1 MIPPPNHP
9 AHHALP
15 GNQLPAYVPGQPAF
29 NSLQSP
35 RSFAPS
41 FNHLPEQSPEI
52 PGLVFTPIEIVLE
65 GTELGPIPHVPEAE
79 LEASPVQQEEPPP
92 SRVPS
97 SKFSTARTPTSSP
110 PLPQNSP
117 RIPAPLAKGAT
128 TLSPPR
134 ENGPIPSFSMKQTSP
149 VQLSR
154 LSSTAPGIAELPAS
168 FPKPT
173 VSDVAVKAP
182 LNPTPAFHHIY
193 LPEPESETPMS
204 PETSEYST
212 IPIGLGFEDPNQKSR
227 SPNLQ
232 QEQKRSPQ
240 PRQGGWPSPSP
251 QLRQEKKRSPRLE
264 QEQGS
269 PLRGTRRSP
278 QAARE
283 QQFSLLPNQEESTL
297 YSDISSLS
305 DYRPALRD
313 HLRQGSQDQLA
324 PSSIQHTRSPSRQ
337 RQGSRSPKMLR
348 SQPSEVSAM
357 TDSYAREQPSD
368 SSIAMGESEPLRP
381 KQSKTWS
388 AKEKDDATSWQVYKG
403 DVPIPRDEWS
413 SPPLFK
419 PLFSPQGVSRRPVQ
433 LKDESDISIQPLAS
447 RARGSWDAAP
457 LAPITPPRKTQTPK
471 PEQGMF

>member
-1 MIPPPNHP
+1 LIPPPDHP
-9 AHHALP
+9 AYHALP
-15 GNQLPAYVPGQPAF
+15 GNQLPAYVPGQPAY
-29 NSLQSP
+29 NSLQPP
-35 RSFAPS
+35 RPFASS

-65 GTELGPIPHVPEAE
+65 GTELDPIPLVPEAE
-79 LEASPVQQEEPPP
+79 LEASPVQQQEPP

-97 SKFSTARTPTSSP
+97 SKFSTSRVPASP
-110 PLPQNSP
+110 HPLPQNSP
-117 RIPAPLAKGAT
+117 RSPAPLAKAAT
-128 TLSPPR
+128 SLSPPR
-134 ENGPIPSFSMKQTSP
+134 ENGPLPSFSMKHTSP
-149 VQLSR
+149 LQPSSLSPMV
-154 LSSTAPGIAELPAS
+154 AGIAELPAS
-168 FPKPT
+168 FPQPI

-193 LPEPESETPMS
+193 LPEPESDAPKSSEAT
-204 PETSEYST
+204 EYST
-212 IPIGLGFEDPNQKSR
+212 IPIGLGFEDPNQKSK

-232 QEQKRSPQ
+232 QEQRRSAQ
-240 PRQGGWPSPSP
+240 SRQGGWPSP
-251 QLRQEKKRSPRLE
+251 QARQEKKRSPRLE

-283 QQFSLLPNQEESTL
+283 PQFSLLPNQEESTL

-313 HLRQGSQDQLA
+313 HLRKDSQEQLA

-337 RQGSRSPKMLR
+337 RQGSRSPKTLR
-348 SQPSEVSAM
+348 PQPSVVSAM
-357 TDSYAREQPSD
+357 TDSYSSLREQPSD
-368 SSIAMGESEPLRP
+368 PSIATGESEPLRP

-388 AKEKDDATSWQVYKG
+388 AKEKDDVTSWQVYKG

-419 PLFSPQGVSRRPVQ
+419 PLFSPQDASRRPVQ
-433 LKDESDISIQPLAS
+433 LRDESDISIQPLAG
-447 RARGSWDAAP
+447 RVRGSWDAVP
-457 LAPITPPRKTQTPK
+457 LAPLTPPRKSQTPK
-471 PEQGMF
+471 PEDGMF